1 MSRLGDQHNYATA
14 VVLSISSTAILLSVT
29 GKSKRLQ
36 AQENSLKILP
46 VDAEVSSCPD
56 VSMALPWPGSGT
68 LRPDRSRMHPMI

>member
-29 GKSKRLQ
+29 GKSEHLQ

-46 VDAEVSSCPD
+46 VDAEVSCPD

-68 LRPDRSRMHPMI
+68 LHPDRSRMHPMI